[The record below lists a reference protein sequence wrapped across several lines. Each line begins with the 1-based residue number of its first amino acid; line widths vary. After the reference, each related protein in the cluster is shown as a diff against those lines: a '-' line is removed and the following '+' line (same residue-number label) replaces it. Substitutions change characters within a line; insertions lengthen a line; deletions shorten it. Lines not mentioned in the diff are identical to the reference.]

1 MLAMNKTIYVIIL
14 LLLCQNIF
22 GQPSYS
28 IEISFRL
35 FNGNKPVDCSAFD
48 DDYTLLTDANKPL
61 SRESYQNVRQ
71 GAEVGYCK
79 FRGDVVYNDLVRKIV
94 HGRDTM
100 TLYFKNHLDRTRFQ
114 YKIDTLRFRKGYYYL
129 SDSHVSNIDHGKAHR
144 DYREVVLKETLLGN
158 IKNQELYYKCYDCR
172 SASTDSIAVFIDNG
186 HVRKKILSVAFN
198 GYYLDEVRLVK
209 IKRKYFIYI
218 RSGHTF
224 GNSDGQLYALDDKR
238 MEALEVIIE
247 KNADITK
254 RYNVMKEFGLSL
266 GECNTFTTGYF
277 LRSDKDGKGHIVTII
292 YKLKRAGSQYRLVP
306 VRTTMYESD

>member
-14 LLLCQNIF
+14 LFLCQNIF
-22 GQPSYS
+22 GQPSYG

-79 FRGDVVYNDLVRKIV
+79 FRGTVVYYDLVRKIV

-100 TLYFKNHLDRTRFQ
+100 TLYFKNHLDMPGFQ
-114 YKIDTLRFRKGYYYL
+114 YKIDTLDFKKGHYYL
-129 SDSHVSNIDHGKAHR
+129 SENHISKIDHGKAHIA
-144 DYREVVLKETLLGN
+144 YREVVLKEKIIGSIDN
-158 IKNQELYYKCYDCR
+158 YELFYKGYGRR
-172 SASTDSIAVFIDNG
+172 STSTDSIAVFCDNG
-186 HVRKKILSVAFN
+186 SIKKKLLTADLFDNHIE
-198 GYYLDEVRLVK
+198 DIRLVK

-218 RSGHTF
+218 RSGHTS

-238 MEALEVIIE
+238 MEALEVVIE
-247 KNADITK
+247 KSAHIPEG
-254 RYNVMKEFGLSL
+254 YNVMKGLGLSL
-266 GECNTFTTGYF
+266 GEGNTFTTGYF